1 MIIYQFISKF
11 LFRMSKKHKFK
22 SQGNKKNNGDGLLK
36 QKFKRYECIQYK
48 QEERIKQLELKCS
61 FLEELGRK
69 CLLLEERVEMLEWTE
84 KSKNEIEGE
93 TLSNVIS
100 CDIQQSNESVRK
112 DSQNKNYVIPLSIQ
126 SGGKLKQ
133 AEVGDVVYYR
143 AWQEKGKL
151 YFVFVNSERTLKAIN
166 NRTTIIEPF
175 CDNVGSMKSPDN
187 ADSIEVV
194 KEGVLDDNFLIL
206 ERVKI
211 KYI

>member
-1 MIIYQFISKF
+1 
-11 LFRMSKKHKFK
+11 MSKKHKFK